1 MQIKRIMTDNISAVS
16 PQTSVKDVAKIM
28 RDLNVGAVPIC
39 EGEKPLGIVTDR
51 DITIRSIADKEDF
64 NHSVSEIMSKDLFY
78 ATPSMSDEEAI
89 KLMSEHQ
96 IRRLPV
102 IEAGELV
109 GFLSFGDLAVES
121 DLEVSEAIAEISY
134 PSQPKNE
141 QEL

>member
-78 ATPSMSDEEAI
+78 ATPDMSDEEAI

-102 IEAGELV
+102 IEEGELV
-109 GFLSFGDLAVES
+109 GFLSFGDLAVDS
-121 DLEVSEAIAEISY
+121 DVEISEAIAEISY
-134 PSQPKNE
+134 PSKPKN
-141 QEL
+141 

>member
-39 EGEKPLGIVTDR
+39 EGDKPLGIVTDR

-78 ATPSMSDEEAI
+78 ATPDMSDEEAI
-89 KLMSEHQ
+89 NLMSEHQ

-102 IEAGELV
+102 IEEGELV
-109 GFLSFGDLAVES
+109 GFLSFGDLAVDS
-121 DLEVSEAIAEISY
+121 DVEIAEAITEISY
-134 PSQPKNE
+134 PSKPKNKE
-141 QEL
+141 KL